1 MVMKQVKCTNPS
13 KKLQKASICNQ
24 VVLVYDDVDNHTYG
38 ADWYHNMYKQGPP
51 RLGVT
56 GTRIKWGFGKK
67 SSKNR
72 FCHFHAGFNSEV
84 RKHQMLGRIAFSLVC
99 LSQFGLS
106 HKSAGR
112 SRTFKNNLLA
122 KKGKNHSKLCPSS
135 INILGKHFFNESG
148 TYLFESYL
156 PTVHYHMVESK
167 NQNLSLRS
175 LGQCLQCCLLKKL
188 CWVRMQMFI
197 VMSDFRRSAIV
208 SRASSFL
215 LRAPSIR
222 FIWPN

>member
-1 MVMKQVKCTNPS
+1 
-13 KKLQKASICNQ
+13 
-24 VVLVYDDVDNHTYG
+24 
-38 ADWYHNMYKQGPP
+38 
-51 RLGVT
+51 
-56 GTRIKWGFGKK
+56 
-67 SSKNR
+67 
-72 FCHFHAGFNSEV
+72 
-84 RKHQMLGRIAFSLVC
+84 MLGRIAFSLVC

-112 SRTFKNNLLA
+112 RSRTFKNNLLA
-122 KKGKNHSKLCPSS
+122 KRGKNHSKLCPIQSTFQG
-135 INILGKHFFNESG
+135 NTFLMKVGH
-148 TYLFESYL
+148 TYFESYL

-167 NQNLSLRS
+167 NWNSSLRS

>member
-1 MVMKQVKCTNPS
+1 MHQSIKK

-56 GTRIKWGFGKK
+56 GTRKKWGFRKK

-84 RKHQMLGRIAFSLVC
+84 RRHQMLGRIAFSLVC

-112 SRTFKNNLLA
+112 RSRTFKNNLLA
-122 KKGKNHSKLCPSS
+122 KRGKNHSKLCPIQSTFQG
-135 INILGKHFFNESG
+135 NTFLMKVGH
-148 TYLFESYL
+148 TYFESYL

-167 NQNLSLRS
+167 NWNSSLRS
-175 LGQCLQCCLLKKL
+175 LGQ
-188 CWVRMQMFI
+188 
-197 VMSDFRRSAIV
+197 
-208 SRASSFL
+208 
-215 LRAPSIR
+215 
-222 FIWPN
+222 